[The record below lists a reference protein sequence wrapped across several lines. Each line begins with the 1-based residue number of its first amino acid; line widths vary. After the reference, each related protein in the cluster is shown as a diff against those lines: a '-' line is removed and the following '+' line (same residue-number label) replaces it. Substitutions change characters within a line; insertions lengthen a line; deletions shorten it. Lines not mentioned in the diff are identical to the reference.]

1 MKKKKSE
8 RKRERSSAPLGTIKL
23 GGLSPRSHLNVRSK
37 EAAYLWPRD
46 KIARAILITH
56 RRDSR
61 RIVKRGDVE
70 TVRLSTN
77 SPAINDR
84 ATEYKLRPRE
94 KSLST
99 MVLDVNDHFET
110 PKRKM
115 KKKRI
120 NRQRKVKRK
129 KKERKER
136 DFWWQAVVKQA
147 KPRLETF
154 FRLVTTII
162 ARLLLWNGNSS
173 RFTSQREHP
182 EIPFSWM
189 IDSIASACRP
199 CRTFLSSWRT
209 LLTPLLFSGLRSV
222 FFVPWRAGINAI

>member
-1 MKKKKSE
+1 MGRPSFSCSRRASRPRHRWHNCTRRWCTKDGADVDYVRAENTYISIEERGFVILPERRATYIQGKEMKKKKSE

-99 MVLDVNDHFET
+99 IVLDVNDHFET

-115 KKKRI
+115 KKK
-120 NRQRKVKRK
+120 
-129 KKERKER
+129 E
-136 DFWWQAVVKQA
+136 
-147 KPRLETF
+147 
-154 FRLVTTII
+154 
-162 ARLLLWNGNSS
+162 
-173 RFTSQREHP
+173 
-182 EIPFSWM
+182 
-189 IDSIASACRP
+189 
-199 CRTFLSSWRT
+199 
-209 LLTPLLFSGLRSV
+209 
-222 FFVPWRAGINAI
+222 